1 MKSEFLKVWTDFW
14 KKKFG
19 GEMGIPQNRKI
30 GVKIFWLI
38 FEEKCLL
45 VILRPKWG
53 HMGVKWVSCVIYKSE
68 LAKSEIRLVPPP

>member
-1 MKSEFLKVWTDFW
+1 
-14 KKKFG
+14 
-19 GEMGIPQNRKI
+19 MGIPQNRKI
-30 GVKIFWLI
+30 GVKIFLLI

-68 LAKSEIRLVPPP
+68 LAKSEIRLVPPPLNIVKSDLNTS